1 MIRILAKRD
10 FSQYIQLVKTFR
22 PIDDYI
28 CQGGFNEIYDYIFQN
43 SKIFVYVI
51 DKEIVGSV
59 TVLIEKKFIHNFSIY
74 IHLEDLIVHPNYQKQ
89 NIGSELLDFAI
100 QYCKHIKAKKIIINC
115 DTELVP
121 FYEKKKFML
130 DKKQM
135 KLDL

>member
-10 FSQYIQLVKTFR
+10 FNQYIQLVKTFR

-59 TVLIEKKFIHNFSIY
+59 KKRTKSSDQFS
-74 IHLEDLIVHPNYQKQ
+74 LKV
-89 NIGSELLDFAI
+89 
-100 QYCKHIKAKKIIINC
+100 II
-115 DTELVP
+115 L
-121 FYEKKKFML
+121 
-130 DKKQM
+130 
-135 KLDL
+135 